1 MQSNAQHSSQHQG
14 AGPAS
19 DAGVVREFAEIVPE
33 YLSSGYRALM
43 IGDGAT
49 AIELWENLY
58 KRYPSAEVC
67 GHLARAHYYQTFFL
81 GHGVGHPLHV
91 VHIKRMREWAEQALE
106 LNPNSAIGHAMLA
119 AAIARLSLISGSQR
133 QILGSAMAVR
143 QHAQQAILIDNTW
156 VGHYVLGGWHREMA
170 SIHPGIRALA
180 GLLRIRLPEGKFS
193 DSIKHYEEVLRQ
205 YPENNTIY
213 ADMAYTY
220 EAMGDLKRA
229 REMYERCLSMPLF
242 RHPTASYL
250 TRVAAERYRQR
261 FGNGT

>member
-1 MQSNAQHSSQHQG
+1 MQPNAQHSSQHQG
-14 AGPAS
+14 APQAS
-19 DAGVVREFAEIVPE
+19 DAGAVREFAEAVPE
-33 YLSSGYRALM
+33 YLRAGYRALM

-81 GHGVGHPLHV
+81 GHGVDHPMHV
-91 VHIKRMREWAEQALE
+91 VHITRMREWADRALE

-119 AAIARLSLISGSQR
+119 AATARLAQISGSQR
-133 QILGSAMAVR
+133 QVLASAATVR
-143 QHAQQAILIDNTW
+143 HHAEQAILIDNTW

-170 SIHPGIRALA
+170 SIHPGLRALA

-193 DSIKHYEEVLRQ
+193 DSIAHYMKVLEQ

-220 EAMGDLKRA
+220 EAMGDGRKA
-229 REMYERCLSMPLF
+229 REMYETCLRMPLF
-242 RHPTASYL
+242 RHPTAAYL
-250 TRVAAERYRQR
+250 TQIAAERYRR
-261 FGNGT
+261 RYGNGT